1 MRTVDCAVFFRS
13 GQRASL
19 RTGARTA
26 THGDAGSARPHGARA
41 AADQWSRQGRV
52 SAGTRMRMTAPD
64 LYREARR
71 NAPRRRAV
79 VGTRRRV
86 RLPSRVSVVDTE
98 IGAPRLTG
106 CTVIMC
112 TIGSWVRR
120 GHLLTAMA
128 ERPFYF
134 FKIPASVGCP
144 DLLG

>member
-1 MRTVDCAVFFRS
+1 MRRADGRLWVRGVGCACRL
-13 GQRASL
+13 ASL
-19 RTGARTA
+19 
-26 THGDAGSARPHGARA
+26 
-41 AADQWSRQGRV
+41 WW
-52 SAGTRMRMTAPD
+52 
-64 LYREARR
+64 
-71 NAPRRRAV
+71 
-79 VGTRRRV
+79 
-86 RLPSRVSVVDTE
+86 
-98 IGAPRLTG
+98 IPRLVRRG